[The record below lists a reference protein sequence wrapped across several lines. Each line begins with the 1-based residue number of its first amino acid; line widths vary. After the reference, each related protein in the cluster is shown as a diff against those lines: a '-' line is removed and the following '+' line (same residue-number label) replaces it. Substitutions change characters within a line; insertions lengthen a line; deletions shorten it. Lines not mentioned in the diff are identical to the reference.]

1 MKKRLRKKYHLGEFK
16 VHCFDFTF
24 KYKGELFS
32 PEEEQFYDDFIMNC
46 IEGNGLNCGGG
57 SSADGTWEF
66 TAHTVDKTRS
76 IEAQREAVK
85 QWLEAREDVQFESYS
100 ELKDAWYDY

>member
-1 MKKRLRKKYHLGEFK
+1 

-24 KYKGELFS
+24 KYQGELFS

-66 TAHTVDKTRS
+66 TAHSVDKTRS